1 MAREIMVASFEEL
14 FDEADLNKD
23 GFMDVMELLKFVEA
37 QKSDITPEQKKQY
50 VKALLYEAD
59 ANKDGKISKQEFVD
73 YMMKTCEE
81 ALEKIKSEI

>member
-37 QKSDITPEQKKQY
+37 QKSDITPE
-50 VKALLYEAD
+50 
-59 ANKDGKISKQEFVD
+59 
-73 YMMKTCEE
+73 
-81 ALEKIKSEI
+81 